1 MCVAPDDAHELTSQ
15 TLGQAVASLAP
26 TILAATYC
34 NPFLL
39 VILSL
44 LCGVTIVRSPPLDL
58 ADSTSARREYAVV
71 LCVVRDRVDLTA
83 RRLELALPP

>member
-1 MCVAPDDAHELTSQ
+1 MLEFFAVVRRARKRTELMSQ

-44 LCGVTIVRSPPLDL
+44 LCGVTIVRCHLRLIALTQLQPVGNMPG
-58 ADSTSARREYAVV
+58 
-71 LCVVRDRVDLTA
+71 LCV
-83 RRLELALPP
+83 PGPG